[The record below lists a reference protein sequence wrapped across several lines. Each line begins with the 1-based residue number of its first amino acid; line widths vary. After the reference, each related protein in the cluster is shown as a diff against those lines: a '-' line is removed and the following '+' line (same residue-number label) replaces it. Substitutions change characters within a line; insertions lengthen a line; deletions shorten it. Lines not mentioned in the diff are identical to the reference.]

1 MSNSLCWHD
10 IASIATSIIL
20 TRYRVDMVYL
30 YCYHFFNVDLYR
42 RHHTDIANVK
52 DILNMYIVFTTITSW
67 TYRYFK
73 VSRLR
78 RCLHDIEFSS
88 SFVLL
93 YCLLYTETVEVD
105 IAMST
110 STTFCFPFFIT
121 KELVFLKIIYNFEVA
136 LQVTKRQYYLILLMP
151 ISWFVY

>member
-1 MSNSLCWHD
+1 MFFKSSFMSNSLCWHD

-67 TYRYFK
+67 TYQYFK

-88 SFVLL
+88 SFVLPPL
-93 YCLLYTETVEVD
+93 YWNRWSRYRNVD
-105 IAMST
+105 IYHIL
-110 STTFCFPFFIT
+110 FCIF
-121 KELVFLKIIYNFEVA
+121 YN
-136 LQVTKRQYYLILLMP
+136 KG
-151 ISWFVY
+151 ISFSKNNI

>member
-1 MSNSLCWHD
+1 MIKCFLKSSFMSNSLCWHD

-78 RCLHDIEFSS
+78 RCLHAIEFSS

-93 YCLLYTETVEVD
+93 LPPLYLNRWSRYRNVD
-105 IAMST
+105 IYHIL
-110 STTFCFPFFIT
+110 FC
-121 KELVFLKIIYNFEVA
+121 IIYN
-136 LQVTKRQYYLILLMP
+136 QGN
-151 ISWFVY
+151 